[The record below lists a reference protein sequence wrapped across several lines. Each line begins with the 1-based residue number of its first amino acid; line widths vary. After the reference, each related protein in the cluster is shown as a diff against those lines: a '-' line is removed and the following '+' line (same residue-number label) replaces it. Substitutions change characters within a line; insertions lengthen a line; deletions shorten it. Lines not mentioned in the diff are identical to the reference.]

1 MVDLSV
7 KHLVGILYD
16 ILFRVYRF
24 IFLANFVIL
33 KYEIDAKIPIILGR
47 PFLETGREMVDVETG
62 DMKFWV
68 NEDEVTFNVCKSMK
82 YLSDIHLISSVD
94 VIDKAVANV
103 SHFTCTS
110 DPLEVV
116 FSNYDEFEIQDYDE
130 VVASLLGMGDIQ
142 RLQ

>member
-103 SHFTCTS
+103 SYFTCTS